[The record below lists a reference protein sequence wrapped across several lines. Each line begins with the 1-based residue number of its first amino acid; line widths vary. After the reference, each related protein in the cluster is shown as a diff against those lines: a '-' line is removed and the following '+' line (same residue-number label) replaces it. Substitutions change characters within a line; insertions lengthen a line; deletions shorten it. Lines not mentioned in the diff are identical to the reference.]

1 MYLINIMITCLFVVV
16 VVVVV
21 FCCCVFVCCCCGFC
35 CCCLLDCFFVCF
47 FLLLFCGWGGG
58 GGWSNSLGTKI
69 QKQFIISILIS
80 FSKISTVYIIS
91 IYETISKIQVKLYLH
106 QFKFYF
112 VICFIFPFWLLAQN
126 GYWYD
131 CDHMTY
137 FCYKLFQKSYLTGRA
152 IY

>member
-1 MYLINIMITCLFVVV
+1 MCLFVVV
-16 VVVVV
+16 VVFVVV
-21 FCCCVFVCCCCGFC
+21 VCWIVFLCVF
-35 CCCLLDCFFVCF
+35 FVIV
-47 FLLLFCGWGGG
+47 LWVGGGG

-69 QKQFIISILIS
+69 QKQFIS